1 MSKLEHSADNHE
13 NCLHMKNNKFTVVIV
28 DDEKYCIANIT
39 KSLKNCPE
47 VQLLGTALNAREG
60 LRLIIATQP
69 DLLFV
74 DMEMP
79 DKTGLE
85 LIQDVQE
92 HIAWDMHIV
101 FYTAYDK
108 YLLDAL
114 RTSAFDY
121 LLKPYTDSEFDTIM
135 SRFFKHT
142 LKHYQPELFKSSLA
156 GIFPNNRAFMVA
168 TITGFR
174 ILKVENIVVFEYDSI
189 KKAWGMQLS
198 DLKSLQ
204 LKRGTRA
211 DIILKYSPSFVQ
223 ISHNFIINIEY
234 LSFINNGMC
243 IMLPPFDRLNLK
255 ITRTYLHLLQDKFE
269 TI

>member
-1 MSKLEHSADNHE
+1 
-13 NCLHMKNNKFTVVIV
+13 MKNSKFTVVIV

-39 KSLKNCPE
+39 KSLKNYPE
-47 VQLLGTALNAREG
+47 LQLLGTAPNAADGFRV
-60 LRLIIATQP
+60 IIATQP

-79 DKTGLE
+79 DKTGPE
-85 LIQDVQE
+85 MIQDLQD
-92 HIAWDMHIV
+92 HITWDMHIV

-108 YLLDAL
+108 YFHDAL

-121 LLKPYTDSEFDTIM
+121 LLKPYTDSEFDIIM
-135 SRFFKHT
+135 SRFFAHT
-142 LKHYQPELFKSSLA
+142 LKHYQPELAKSSLA
-156 GIFPNNRAFMVA
+156 GIFPNNRAFMVS
-168 TITGFR
+168 TVTGFR
-174 ILKVENIVVFEYDSI
+174 ILKVENIVVFEYDSS
-189 KKAWGMQLS
+189 KKTWGMQLS
-198 DLKSLQ
+198 DLKMLQ
-204 LKRGTRA
+204 LKRGTTA
-211 DIILKYSPSFVQ
+211 EIILKYSLSFVQ

-243 IMLPPFDRLNLK
+243 IMQPPFDRLNLK